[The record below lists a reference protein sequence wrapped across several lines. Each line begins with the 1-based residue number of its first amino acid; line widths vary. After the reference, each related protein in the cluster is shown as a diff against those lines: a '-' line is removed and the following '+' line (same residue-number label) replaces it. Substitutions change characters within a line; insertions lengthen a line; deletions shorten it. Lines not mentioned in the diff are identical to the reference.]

1 MFAHSKNTKPH
12 AICYYIFSKQGII
25 TVFLNDKI
33 LVGKSGDKELC
44 ILPKM
49 ANRHGLIT
57 GASGSGKTITIKV
70 MAESF
75 SEAGV
80 PVFLADVKGDL
91 AGTAQ
96 AGEINENIAERIKN
110 LGLEDF
116 ETKSFPVRFWDLY
129 GEFGHQVRANV
140 EQVGP
145 EILSIMLGLTEAQ
158 EGNLAIA
165 FKIAKDENLR
175 LINLEDLRAVL
186 AYVAENRDKYNTRYG
201 NITVQSIGVI
211 QRSLLTLENQGAD
224 KFFGEPALDIDD
236 FFTQDTDGRGVINIL
251 HAVKL
256 FQSPD
261 LYASFLLWL
270 LTTLFT
276 NTPEVGDL
284 DKPRL
289 VFFFDEAHLL
299 FNGMP
304 SYRLKRIAQVVKLI
318 RSHGIGL
325 YFASQRPTD
334 IPDEVMSQ
342 LGNRVQHTLRA
353 YTPAEQKIVRASADS
368 FRKNPEFD
376 TAEAILELGTGE
388 ALISFQDA
396 KGTPTIVERATIL
409 PPQSQMG
416 VLDDMAR
423 TKIINASPLAGVY
436 DTEVDPESAFEI
448 INAMKEKAEAEKQ
461 APQATAPAASVE
473 PQTIPAPTVQTT
485 RPMTY
490 EEYLAATKNGTLYT
504 QAAQPQYVQAPVA
517 ETKTKATKTTTKKTQ
532 SKIEKFSD
540 RAIGN
545 IIGGASSSIGR
556 KIGTS
561 LIKNLFK

>member
-1 MFAHSKNTKPH
+1 M
-12 AICYYIFSKQGII
+12 
-25 TVFLNDKI
+25 FLNDKI

-57 GASGSGKTITIKV
+57 GASGSGKTITLKV

-75 SEAGV
+75 SDAGV
-80 PVFLADVKGDL
+80 PVFMADVKGDL

-96 AGEINENIAERIKN
+96 AGEMNENIAERVNN
-110 LGLEDF
+110 LKLEGF
-116 ETKSFPVRFWDLY
+116 EPKAFPVRFWDLY
-129 GEFGHQVRANV
+129 GTHGHQVRANV

-165 FKIAKDENLR
+165 FKIAEDEGLR

-186 AYVAENRDKYNTRYG
+186 AYVAENRNKYNTKYG

-224 KFFGEPALDIDD
+224 KFFGEPALDIND
-236 FFTQDTDGRGVINIL
+236 FFVQDTDGRGVINIL
-251 HAVKL
+251 HSVKL

-270 LTTLFT
+270 LTTLFAG
-276 NTPEVGDL
+276 TPEVGDQ

-304 SYRLKRIAQVVKLI
+304 SYRLKRITQVVKLI

-342 LGNRVQHTLRA
+342 LGNRIQHTLRA

-368 FRKNPEFD
+368 FRTNPEFD
-376 TAEAILELGTGE
+376 TAQAILELGTGE
-388 ALISFQDA
+388 ALVSFQDA
-396 KGTPTIVERATIL
+396 KGAPTIVERVTIL

-423 TKIINASPLAGVY
+423 NKIINASPLAGKY

-448 INAMKEKAEAEKQ
+448 IQKMKAEAEQ
-461 APQATAPAASVE
+461 IATAPVAQVAATAPVNTVAPAASATPASK
-473 PQTIPAPTVQTT
+473 PQTYA
-485 RPMTY
+485 
-490 EEYLAATKNGTLYT
+490 EYLEATKNGGQFTPAT
-504 QAAQPQYVQAPVA
+504 TAPVVEQKPAA
-517 ETKTKATKTTTKKTQ
+517 EKPAKATKKSDT
-532 SKIEKFSD
+532 EKEFD
-540 RAIGN
+540 KYRQRAIGN
-545 IIGGASSSIGR
+545 LIGSSSSAVGR
-556 KIGTS
+556 SLTTKI
-561 LIKNLFK
+561 IKSLFK